1 MRRFFSRFFILIFV
15 ILLVLTAGFLFYRS
29 MDKAPEY
36 QTATVVRSSLTSF
49 VSASGNVY
57 ANTKAN
63 LHFQTYGKLA
73 WVGVKVGDRVEKW
86 QAIASLDQRILKK
99 DITKALRD
107 YSKERNDF
115 EEDKAV
121 TYQGRYFTDTVK
133 RILEKN
139 QWDLDKSVIDVEIE
153 TIALELANLYAPVTG
168 VVTRIDTP
176 VAGVNVTATNI
187 FEITDPSSIIFQA
200 EVDEVDIGN
209 ILVGQKVNVFLDSY
223 PDLTFSGYVEKIG
236 FTAITGASGG
246 TTFLVDINLPY
257 SENTMF
263 RPGMNGDAEI
273 ITQKKSDIVILSYDV
288 IMEDNDGTYIYVLEN
303 NTPVRKPVTTGI
315 EGDSAVEIISG
326 VNEDEVIITNPDII
340 EE

>member
-1 MRRFFSRFFILIFV
+1 MKKIFSKRNIIILI
-15 ILLVLTAGFLFYRS
+15 ILLALIGGFLFYRNRQS
-29 MDKAPEY
+29 EPEY
-36 QTATVVRSSLTSF
+36 ETNTVTRSSLTSF

-57 ANTKAN
+57 ANTKAD
-63 LHFQTYGKLA
+63 LHFQTLGKLA

-99 DITKALRD
+99 DVTKALRD

-115 EEDKAV
+115 EEDKDI
-121 TYQGRYFTDTVK
+121 TYEGQYFTDTVK

-139 QWDLDKSVIDVEIE
+139 QWDLDKSVIDVEID
-153 TIALELANLYAPVTG
+153 TITLEFANLYTPVTG

-176 VAGVNVTATNI
+176 VAGVNIITTNI
-187 FEITDPSSIIFQA
+187 FQITDPSSIIFQA
-200 EVDEVDIGN
+200 EVDEVDIGSV
-209 ILVGQKVNVFLDSY
+209 LVSQKVNVFLDSY

-236 FTAITGASGG
+236 FTAITGTSGG
-246 TTFLVDINLPY
+246 TTFLVDISLPF

-273 ITQKKSDIVILSYDV
+273 ITQEKSDIVILSYDV
-288 IMEDNDGTYIYVLEN
+288 IMEDDDGTYVYVLEN
-303 NTPVRKPVTTGI
+303 NTPVRRPVTTGI
-315 EGDSAVEIISG
+315 EGDSDVEIISG
-326 VNEDEVIITNPDII
+326 VNEGEVIITNPDSI